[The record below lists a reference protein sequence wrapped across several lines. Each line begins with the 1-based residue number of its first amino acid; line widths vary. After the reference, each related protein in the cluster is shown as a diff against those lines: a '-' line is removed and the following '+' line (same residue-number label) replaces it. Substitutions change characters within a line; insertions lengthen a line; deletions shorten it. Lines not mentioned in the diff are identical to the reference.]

1 MDRLNEIIEWSKGGN
16 TISADMGIL
25 ISEIEQ
31 LRKEKEWLVSTLLG
45 TWRVDIEDEEDCV
58 LRGFILKEM
67 QQALKEI
74 KK

>member
-1 MDRLNEIIEWSKGGN
+1 
-16 TISADMGIL
+16 MGISEREL
-25 ISEIEQ
+25 IHQQDIELER